1 MVTEYSAKTR
11 KWHGTHL
18 SALFAILAASGLAF
32 NQEKCVF
39 TISEM
44 DFLVRHITA
53 TDVASL
59 RANTQVILAV
69 INLHVYTRHTVRQ
82 NYLIH
87 HIRSLSY
94 GPNSNVFPSLS
105 QQLKILK
112 L

>member
-18 SALFAILAASGLAF
+18 SALSAILAASGLVF

-44 DFLVRHITA
+44 DFLVRHISA

-59 RANTQVILAV
+59 RVNAQVIL
-69 INLHVYTRHTVRQ
+69 
-82 NYLIH
+82 
-87 HIRSLSY
+87 
-94 GPNSNVFPSLS
+94 F
-105 QQLKILK
+105 
-112 L
+112 